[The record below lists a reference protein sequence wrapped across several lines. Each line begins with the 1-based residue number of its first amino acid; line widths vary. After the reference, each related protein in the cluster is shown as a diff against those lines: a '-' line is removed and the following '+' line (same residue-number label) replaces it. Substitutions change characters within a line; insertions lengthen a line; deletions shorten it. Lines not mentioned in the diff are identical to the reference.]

1 MFLFHQVEAV
11 IDKIIEKARTGEIG
25 DGKIF
30 CKCIVLLVT
39 FLEPPQLHFY
49 PSPGLVSNWLLFFL
63 LASCN
68 ILVPVVHLHGLY
80 CLVHMQA
87 YRSFLLFCPFLLH
100 LSCLHPSEIE
110 MMTSSCSFKLLVGF
124 SKFCH
129 QKY

>member
-1 MFLFHQVEAV
+1 MEIVVCKEQVEAV

-63 LASCN
+63 LAIS
-68 ILVPVVHLHGLY
+68 
-80 CLVHMQA
+80 
-87 YRSFLLFCPFLLH
+87 
-100 LSCLHPSEIE
+100 
-110 MMTSSCSFKLLVGF
+110 
-124 SKFCH
+124 
-129 QKY
+129 